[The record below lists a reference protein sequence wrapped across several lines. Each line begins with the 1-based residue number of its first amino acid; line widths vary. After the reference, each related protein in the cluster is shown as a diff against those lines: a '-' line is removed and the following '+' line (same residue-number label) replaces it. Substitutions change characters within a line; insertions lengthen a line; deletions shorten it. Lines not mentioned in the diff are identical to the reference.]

1 MSAAVGEREHAA
13 DRAGWRALLAL
24 VLALVVVAACS
35 GGGDDA
41 SPPSSRS
48 STTSSTRGDGTDPC
62 DPSIGRRAMDIPYA
76 RRAGSP
82 AAQTSLDVYTPSVG
96 CPAPV
101 VIWVHGGG
109 WTRGD
114 KRNRIIPKVVAFTS
128 EGYLLVSVNYRLVD
142 AQFPDRV
149 RYPAFNEDV
158 AAAVAW
164 VRRNIARY
172 GGDPKRI
179 ALVGHSAG
187 AAIAASVATDPRY
200 LEQHDLGLDALTCAA
215 PLDTE
220 ALDVRQL
227 ANSALH
233 QRAFGADPD
242 RLADASPIT
251 HIAPGNDIPPFL
263 LVSRGPPGRRATVDA
278 FAGALRAAEVPVTVV
293 DGGALTHAQVAGKL
307 GAPGDTTITPPVLA
321 FLQECFG
328 R

>member
-1 MSAAVGEREHAA
+1 VSVRRARWTAV
-13 DRAGWRALLAL
+13 
-24 VLALVVVAACS
+24 VLALVVLAACS

-62 DPSIGRRAMDIPYA
+62 DPAIGRRAMDIRYV
-76 RRAGSP
+76 RRANVP
-82 AAQTSLDVYTPSVG
+82 ARQTSLDVYTPSVG

-101 VIWVHGGG
+101 VMWVHGGG
-109 WTRGD
+109 WTGGD

-128 EGYLLVSVNYRLVD
+128 EGYVVVSVNYRLLD
-142 AQFPDRV
+142 PQFPDRV

-158 AAAVAW
+158 ATAVAW

-200 LEQHDLGLDALTCAA
+200 LKEHDLGLDALRCVA

-220 ALDVRQL
+220 AFDVRPL
-227 ANSALH
+227 ANSPIH
-233 QRAFGADPD
+233 QRAFGVDPGQ
-242 RLADASPIT
+242 LADASPIT
-251 HIAPGNDIPPFL
+251 HVAPDQDIPPFFVVL
-263 LVSRGPPGRRATVDA
+263 RGTAGRRAGVDA
-278 FAGALRAAEVPVTVV
+278 FVGALRAASVPVTVV
-293 DGGALTHAQVAGKL
+293 EAGGLTHAQVSGKL
-307 GAPGDTTITPPVLA
+307 GAPGDATITPPVLA
-321 FLQECFG
+321 FLEECF
-328 R
+328 RR